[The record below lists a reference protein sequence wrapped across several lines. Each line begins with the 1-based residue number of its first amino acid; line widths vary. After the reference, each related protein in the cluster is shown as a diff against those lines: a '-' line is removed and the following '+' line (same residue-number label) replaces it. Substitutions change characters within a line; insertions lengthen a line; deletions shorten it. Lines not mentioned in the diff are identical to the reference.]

1 MAYYDQV
8 KEAADAI
15 RAQVREA
22 PEVAIVLGSWL
33 GDFANTLTDAVSIPY
48 DRLPHWP
55 ASRVVGHEGRLV
67 VGRGSRGGGRRP
79 WPAAATPTKG
89 TTSVR

>member
-55 ASRVVGHEGRLV
+55 ACRVVGHEGRLV
-67 VGRGSRGGGRRP
+67 VGRIKGRRP